1 MYGRNSL
8 CCSRLRRAG
17 RWHRGR
23 TWSVVQP
30 RIWHHL
36 YPMGGEGTV
45 GGVRLRWAAGTDVGC
60 VRAVNEDSVLADL
73 PVFVVADGMGGH
85 DAGDVASA
93 LVADRFSLLAGLD
106 LPSIRS
112 VTDSITGSNDE
123 IVRLGVE
130 SAQVLAMGTTV
141 TGLVLVDNG
150 GGTDWVVFNVGDS
163 RVYRF
168 LDDDLEQL
176 SVDHSFVQELVDA
189 GTITEAEARSHPQ
202 RNVVT
207 RALGMESGATA
218 DVWIRPPELG
228 ERFLVCS
235 DGLTSELDDATIAE
249 ALCLDDPDTAVEQ
262 LVAAALHAGGRDN
275 VTAVVVDVLD
285 IERDDAADTAPRG
298 VVEVLPRPHETT
310 AEHMISIVPA
320 TSGNTSVRSK
330 HTTVPDPATP
340 ESGSVD
346 SPGLISST
354 NIPTV
359 GRDNQAVS
367 DVAEGAE

>member
-1 MYGRNSL
+1 M
-8 CCSRLRRAG
+8 
-17 RWHRGR
+17 
-23 TWSVVQP
+23 QP
-30 RIWHHL
+30 QIWHHL

-73 PVFVVADGMGGH
+73 PVFIVADGMGGH

-93 LVADRFSLLAGLD
+93 LVIDRFSRLTGLD

-112 VTDSITGSNDE
+112 VTDSISGSNEE
-123 IVRLGVE
+123 IVRLGME
-130 SAQVLAMGTTV
+130 SAQALAMGTTA
-141 TGLVLVDNG
+141 TGLVLIDNG
-150 GGTDWVVFNVGDS
+150 GGADWVVFNVGDS

-168 LDDDLEQL
+168 LDGDLEQL

-189 GTITEAEARSHPQ
+189 GTITADEARSHPQ

-207 RALGMESGATA
+207 RALGMETGATA

-235 DGLTSELDDATIAE
+235 DGLTSEVDDAIIAE
-249 ALCLDDPDTAVEQ
+249 ALFHEDPDSAVER

-275 VTAVVVDVLD
+275 VSAVVVDVLD

-298 VVEVLPRPHETT
+298 TAGVELQPGDAT
-310 AEHMISIVPA
+310 AEHLISVVPVSA
-320 TSGNTSVRSK
+320 DNKSERTERTAA
-330 HTTVPDPATP
+330 PDPGP
-340 ESGSVD
+340 PDSGPAD
-346 SPGLISST
+346 APGLISST

-359 GRDNQAVS
+359 GVEGRAES
-367 DVAEGAE
+367 DEVEGAR